1 MDDSFKRIDCRKI
14 ICDLFDASKKKNII
28 NVYCEC
34 SEWWNLLQRTW
45 CKINQYNIKG
55 MKENP
60 SGFIA
65 INMWVHFKAI
75 IMEPLAIKSNCFKM
89 YYAWICQPEFDINAW
104 YEYTIAKLKV
114 SANLNGKDCCTI
126 WKNHPAENRD
136 NFIHSWTRWF
146 DSTSTTNNFMNV
158 NERKKKHRI
167 PDYFLISD
175 LPNERKQFTEKN
187 MNQL

>member
-75 IMEPLAIKSNCFKM
+75 IMEPLVIKSNCVKM